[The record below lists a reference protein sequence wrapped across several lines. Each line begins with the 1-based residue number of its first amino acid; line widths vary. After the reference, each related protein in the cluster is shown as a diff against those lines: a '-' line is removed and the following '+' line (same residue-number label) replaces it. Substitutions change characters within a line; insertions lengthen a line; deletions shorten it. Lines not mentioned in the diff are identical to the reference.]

1 MENLKDTIFK
11 FLKLDN
17 LVDNISGY
25 IEARVELI
33 KIEIRE
39 DVARFLARAILMMIT
54 LFLALLVLL
63 FCSIGLAHFL
73 NALLDHP
80 TAGYWIVAGI
90 YGVPCLIL
98 IFFRKSIGHSL
109 EQRLV
114 KAIKNKE
121 K

>member
-11 FLKLDN
+11 FLKLEN

-25 IEARVELI
+25 IEARIELI

-39 DVARFLARAILMMIT
+39 DIARFLARAMLLMIT
-54 LFLALLVLL
+54 LFLGLLVLL

-73 NALLDHP
+73 NSVLDHK
-80 TAGYWIVAGI
+80 TAGFWIVAGI

-98 IFFRKSIGHSL
+98 ILFRKSIGHSL

-114 KAIKNKE
+114 NSIKNKE